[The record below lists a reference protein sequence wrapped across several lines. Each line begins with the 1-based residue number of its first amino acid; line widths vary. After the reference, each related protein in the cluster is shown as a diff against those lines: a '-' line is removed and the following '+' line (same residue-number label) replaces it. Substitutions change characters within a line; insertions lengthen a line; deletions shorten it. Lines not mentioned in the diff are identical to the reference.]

1 VNNIA
6 QRLSEP
12 SFRRTLGYYWLIFC
26 IGLNLAVLGPT
37 LPALATQTQARLGDM
52 GQLFLVGAIGGT
64 LGTLLGGRLYD
75 RLRGHVVLG
84 TAQIVAGLLM
94 LCIPFIPALSWLLV
108 VVTIKG
114 VMDGL
119 INNGTNTLLV
129 WTHREKVSPYMN
141 GLHFCFGLGAFLSP
155 LLVAQVVDIPG
166 AYRWVYV
173 GLAALAMLAGLRMVT
188 MAGSPQATPP
198 AESEPGAAQPR
209 HIPYNVVLAATLL
222 LFFYVGAEIAFGG
235 WVYTYAVELK
245 LASTVQA
252 AYLTSGF
259 WLAFTVGRLVS
270 VPLATRFRPR
280 QIITVALLG
289 CVLFLGLV
297 FVLADSAAV
306 LWVAVLGVG
315 FCMAPIYPSGFTLA
329 VQGLQLTARAS
340 SIILLGDSCGAMVL
354 PWLVGQVL
362 ETAGP
367 CAMVYLVFGS
377 LICGLLAFVGLLR
390 ARSKVVVTLPYSQI
404 EKTELGGRPWGG
416 TCAMCGAKG
425 STRKT

>member
-1 VNNIA
+1 VNKIA
-6 QRLSEP
+6 QLFSEP
-12 SFRRTLGYYWLIFC
+12 GFRRTLGYYWLIFC
-26 IGLNLAVLGPT
+26 IGLNMAVSGPT

-94 LCIPFIPALSWLLV
+94 LCIPFIPALGWLLAV
-108 VVTIKG
+108 VAIKG

-173 GLAALAMLAGLRMVT
+173 GLAALAVLAGLRMVT
-188 MAGSPQATPP
+188 MAGSPQAAHPV
-198 AESEPGAAQPR
+198 ESEPGAVQPR
-209 HIPYNVVLAATLL
+209 HIPYSVVLAATLF

-270 VPLATRFRPR
+270 VPLATRFGPR

-289 CVLFLGLV
+289 CVLFMGLV

-306 LWVAVLGVG
+306 LWAAALGVG
-315 FCMAPIYPSGFTLA
+315 FCMAPVYPSGFTLA

-340 SIILLGDSCGAMVL
+340 SIILLGDSCGAMIL

-362 ETAGP
+362 EAAGP
-367 CAMVYLVFGS
+367 RAMVYLVFGS
-377 LICGLLAFVGLLR
+377 LICDLLAFVGLLR
-390 ARSKVVVTLPYSQI
+390 ARSAAQI
-404 EKTELGGRPWGG
+404 RRWRRFCGMPCTERHAANPPGG
-416 TCAMCGAKG
+416 
-425 STRKT
+425 